1 MHYVVGDEQCGGFQA
16 VLEFVGRKWVG
27 AVLLAGAEG
36 ARRFT
41 QYRNLVPGISDRML
55 ALRLKELETYGLMC
69 REVVPTTPVQI
80 RYTPSANGEELIR
93 ALQPLIAW
101 GARRLER
108 QSQDS
113 GSGCGAITP
122 TVDGT

>member
-1 MHYVVGDEQCGGFQA
+1 MHYVVGDAQCGGFQR
-16 VLEFVGRKWVG
+16 VLEFIGRRWAG

-55 ALRLKELETYGLMC
+55 AQRLKELEAYGLLR
-69 REVVPTTPVQI
+69 REVVPSTPVLI
-80 RYTPSANGEELIR
+80 RYTPSPNGQELIR

-101 GARRLER
+101 SARRLEQEPQGDDCR
-108 QSQDS
+108 CAAAPSAPRDS
-113 GSGCGAITP
+113 
-122 TVDGT
+122 

>member
-1 MHYVVGDEQCGGFQA
+1 MHYVVGDDQCGGFQA
-16 VLEFVGRKWVG
+16 VLEFVGRRWVG

-55 ALRLKELETYGLMC
+55 AQRLKELETYGLVC

-80 RYTPSANGEELIR
+80 RYTPSPQGEELIR
-93 ALQPLIAW
+93 ALQPLVAW
-101 GARRLER
+101 SARRLEH
-108 QSQDS
+108 
-113 GSGCGAITP
+113 GSRPRA
-122 TVDGT
+122 